1 MDPYSMTKLAA
12 LKEQRAAKTDTL
24 RAIVAKAEA
33 ENRNLTDAE
42 QSAFDAGK
50 SDVEKIERD
59 IRNAEFLAEIERRA
73 DAEPLSPRGDSMAA
87 LERRFQ
93 VGKAIAEFSES
104 GRLTGAEAEWSQEH
118 RSGRS
123 GAIAMPTSVFLGES
137 RAVTVGGTGG
147 NLVQTDLGP
156 TIDRLRP
163 VLAIES
169 MGATVLRGLTGN
181 LDLPRLTA
189 SGTSG
194 WVAEG
199 GSATGSDPT
208 FDKVSMAPKTVT
220 ARYEMSRRLMIQAPQ
235 IDALLR
241 ADIGFLLAQ
250 ALDSA
255 AIQGGGTNEPTG
267 ILANGSVNVVSLGTN
282 GAALT
287 IDTAADLMGAV
298 DDANA
303 TGATG
308 FLTNTKVRKAAMKLK
323 DANNIPYLL
332 DQVVFKEQPV
342 TYSNNVPSNLT
353 KGTGTNLSA
362 ILYGVWSDL
371 ILGYWS
377 SVDIVLNPY
386 HSGVADKGGAYL
398 YAFLDADIALRHPT
412 AFAVCKDVVTA

>member
-1 MDPYSMTKLAA
+1 MRNLAS
-12 LKEQRAAKTDTL
+12 LKETRAAKTDAL
-24 RAIVAKAEA
+24 RSIVATAER
-33 ENRNLTDAE
+33 ENRNLNDQE
-42 QSAFDAGK
+42 QGAFDTGK
-50 SDVEKIERD
+50 AEIERLDRD
-59 IRNAEFLAEIERRA
+59 IRNAEFLAEAERRA
-73 DAEPLSPRGDSMAA
+73 DAEPVSGRGDSLAG

-104 GRLTGAEAEWSQEH
+104 GRLTGAEAEWSAEN
-118 RSGRS
+118 RSGRPN
-123 GAIAMPTSVFLGES
+123 AIAMPTSVFLES
-137 RAVTVGGTGG
+137 RAVTIGGTGG
-147 NLVQTDLGP
+147 NLMQTDVGP

-163 VLAIES
+163 MLAIERL
-169 MGATVLRGLTGN
+169 GATVLRGLTGN
-181 LDLPRLTA
+181 LDLPRLTG
-189 SGTSG
+189 SGTAG

-235 IDALLR
+235 ADSLLR
-241 ADIGFLLAQ
+241 ADIGWLLAQ

-255 AIQGGGTNEPTG
+255 AIKGGGTNEPAG

-287 IDTAADLMGAV
+287 VDTAADLMGKV

-303 TGATG
+303 IGSAG
-308 FLTNTKVRKAAMKLK
+308 FLTNTKVRAAAMKLK
-323 DANNIPYLL
+323 DSLGVPLVL
-332 DQVVFKEQPV
+332 DQFVFKDQPV
-342 TYSNNVPSNLT
+342 TYSNQVPSNLT

-362 ILYGVWSDL
+362 VLYGVWSDL
-371 ILGYWS
+371 VLGYFS

-398 YAFLDADIALRHPT
+398 YAFLDADIALRHPES
-412 AFAVCKDVVTA
+412 FAVCKDVVTA